1 MFTSTLIIAP
11 TQKLQQET
19 AEKKLG
25 ISFTTHPD
33 LLIIDE
39 SPSIS
44 IEAVRNAS
52 IWLSSRPYAS
62 SKKTIVILSAERLTT
77 PAQQALLKTLEE
89 PPSYA
94 QIVLTAKNIYALLPT
109 IQSRCVTLKSEKVDE
124 VPDVDELQK
133 TIPSTYPEI
142 FALSEELGKDRE
154 VALGW
159 CLEMMRTLHLQTLKK
174 PTPQRVTQLQAIQRT
189 LHLLKRNVHTKLAIE
204 SMCFHAKRIDV

>member
-25 ISFTTHPD
+25 ILFTAHPD

-62 SKKTIVILSAERLTT
+62 TKKTIVILSAERLTT

-94 QIVLTAKNIYALLPT
+94 QIVLTAKNVYALLPT
-109 IQSRCVTLKSEKVDE
+109 IQSRCVTLKSEIIAKT
-124 VPDVDELQK
+124 PDREGSLI

-159 CLEMMRTLHLQTLKK
+159 CLEMMRSLHLQMLKK
-174 PTPQRVTQLQAIQRT
+174 PTLHCIGQLQAIQHT
-189 LHLLKRNVHTKLAIE
+189 LHLLKRNVHVKLAIE